1 MKAKRE
7 YRERN
12 PVDVSVLDAL
22 VDRAE
27 DGMTVFELRSTV
39 DEDIDEL
46 ETALADLKADD
57 LILVEQTGS
66 RTVIKPADRVV
77 PDEDDMVEDPSL
89 VEELRK
95 KLPF

>member
-12 PVDVSVLDAL
+12 DIDVSVLDAL
-22 VDRAE
+22 VDRAD

-39 DEDIDEL
+39 DADIDDLESALSEL
-46 ETALADLKADD
+46 KSDD
-57 LILVEQTGS
+57 LIVVEQTDS
-66 RTVIKPADRVV
+66 RTVIKPADHVV
-77 PDEDDMVEDPSL
+77 PDPDDLADDPSI